1 MIRYFPKIISNKT
14 RIQLLDGTFHT
25 FDSKGEAMRYKVL
38 ATKVKDGSISKLE
51 IQKKYGF
58 FDDQYGLVSWYI
70 ADFVITLKNG
80 DVIVEDYKSEA
91 TLTKIFKVKK
101 ILMKYVYGI
110 DVKIVKNAGEWVYG

>member
-1 MIRYFPKIISNKT
+1 MPRYFPKIISNKT
-14 RIQLLDGTFHT
+14 RLKLLDGSYHT
-25 FDSKGEAMRYKVL
+25 FDSKGESMRYRVL
-38 ATKVKDGSISKLE
+38 AEKVKDGSITNLE

-70 ADFVITLKNG
+70 ADFVFVLKNG
-80 DVIVEDYKSEA
+80 DTIVEDYKSEA

-110 DVKIVKNAGEWVYG
+110 DVKVVKNAGEWRY

>member
-1 MIRYFPKIISNKT
+1 MPRYFPKIISNKT
-14 RIQLLDGTFHT
+14 RLKLLDGSYHV

-38 ATKVKDGSISKLE
+38 ATKVNDGSISKLE

-80 DVIVEDYKSEA
+80 DVIVEDYKSDA

-110 DVKIVKNAGEWVYG
+110 DVKIVKNPGEWRY